1 MIVLFNWVI
10 FWLPRQF
17 SGGVGDD
24 KLPSSI
30 WILNKPVQ
38 RSLSNN
44 EYFMECHVRVLLPLL
59 TWIMG
64 PPTKLYCTASQEI
77 AGLMFTVY
85 ESHQF
90 PLIRPCFIGV
100 ILIKC
105 Y

>member
-64 PPTKLYCTASQEI
+64 PPTKLYR
-77 AGLMFTVY
+77 LPRNRWPYVY
-85 ESHQF
+85 S
-90 PLIRPCFIGV
+90 L
-100 ILIKC
+100 
-105 Y
+105 